1 VGFLFPFF
9 MTNFNIEKVNTHL
22 SAEIQHK
29 IDLKTKPTGAL
40 GVLEKVALQIANIQQ
55 NLSPTL
61 INPHLLVFAAD
72 HGLARE
78 GVSKYPPEV
87 TFQMVLNFVNGGAAI
102 NVFSKQNGLTLQVID
117 AGVLGDFSPTL
128 PIIHQK
134 VAHGT
139 QSSLHNWAMTTQ
151 EATKCIDLG
160 AKVVQ
165 DIVEKT
171 ACNII
176 GFGEMGIGNTS
187 AASLLMNKICKIP
200 LVDCVG
206 RGTGVDDEGLKHKI
220 SILEQVVIKHQTVEN
235 PLEILASVG
244 GLEIAQM
251 VGAMLQAAQNQMI
264 VLVDGFIATSA
275 LLVAYSLEPA
285 VLDYTIFCHQSD
297 ESGHRLML
305 EYLKAEPLLK
315 LNLRLGEGTGCALA
329 YPLVQAAVNFLN
341 EMASFESAGVS
352 DV

>member
-1 VGFLFPFF
+1 
-9 MTNFNIEKVNTHL
+9 MINFSIPKISTHL

-29 IDLKTKPTGAL
+29 IDFKTKPVGAL
-40 GVLEKVALQIANIQQ
+40 GILEKIALQIANVQQ
-55 NLSPTL
+55 NPSPTL
-61 INPHLLVFAAD
+61 LKPHLIVFAAD

-87 TFQMVLNFVNGGAAI
+87 TFQMVLNFVGGGAAI
-102 NVFSKQNGLTLQVID
+102 NIFSKQNGLNLLVVD
-117 AGVLGDFSPTL
+117 AGVSGDFPSTL

-134 VAHGT
+134 VSHGT
-139 QSSLHNWAMTTQ
+139 KSSLHEPAMTL
-151 EATKCIDLG
+151 EKAIKCIELG

-165 DIVEKT
+165 DISEKG
-171 ACNII
+171 CNVI

-187 AASLLMNKICKIP
+187 AASLLMSKICDLPIT
-200 LVDCVG
+200 DCVG

-220 SILEQVVIKHQTVEN
+220 SVLEQVLVRHESVKN

-244 GLEIAQM
+244 GFEIAQM
-251 VGAMLQAAQNQMI
+251 VGAMLQSAQNQMI
-264 VLVDGFIATSA
+264 ILVDGFIATSA
-275 LLVAYSLEPA
+275 FLVANALEPNI
-285 VLDYTIFCHQSD
+285 LDYAIFCHQSD

-329 YPLVQAAVNFLN
+329 YPLIESAVNFLN

-352 DV
+352 EV

>member
-1 VGFLFPFF
+1 
-9 MTNFNIEKVNTHL
+9 MINFNIPTVNTHL

-29 IDLKTKPTGAL
+29 IDFKTKPVGAL
-40 GVLEKVALQIANIQQ
+40 GTLEKVALQIANIQQ
-55 NLSPTL
+55 NPSPTL
-61 INPHLLVFAAD
+61 LNPHLVVFAAD

-78 GVSKYPPEV
+78 GVSKYPSEV
-87 TFQMVLNFVNGGAAI
+87 TFQMVLNFVGSGAAI
-102 NVFSKQNGLTLQVID
+102 NVFSKQNGLNLQVVD
-117 AGVLGDFSPTL
+117 AGVMSNFPPTL

-139 QSSLHNWAMTTQ
+139 KSSLQKAAMTLE
-151 EATKCIDLG
+151 EAKKCIELG

-165 DIVEKT
+165 DISAKG
-171 ACNII
+171 CNII

-187 AASLLMNKICKIP
+187 AASLLMSKICNLP
-200 LVDCVG
+200 LSDCVG

-220 SILEQVVIKHQTVEN
+220 AILEQVLAKHKFVTN

-251 VGAMLQAAQNQMI
+251 VGAMLQSAKNQMI
-264 VLVDGFIATSA
+264 ILVDGFIATSA
-275 LLVAYSLEPA
+275 FLVAHALEPN
-285 VLDYTIFCHQSD
+285 VKDYAIFCHQSD

-305 EYLKAEPLLK
+305 EYLNAEPLLK

-329 YPLVQAAVNFLN
+329 YPLIQASVNFLN

-352 DV
+352 GELEN

>member
-1 VGFLFPFF
+1 
-9 MTNFNIEKVNTHL
+9 MINFNIPTVNTHL

-29 IDLKTKPTGAL
+29 IDFKTKPIEAL
-40 GVLEKVALQIANIQQ
+40 GLLEKVAFQIANVQQ
-55 NLSPTL
+55 NPSPTL
-61 INPHLLVFAAD
+61 LNPHLVVFAAD

-87 TFQMVLNFVNGGAAI
+87 TFQMVLNFVGGGAAI
-102 NVFSKQNGLTLQVID
+102 NVFSKQNGLTLQVVD
-117 AGVLGDFSPTL
+117 AGVMGNFPDTL

-139 QSSLHNWAMTTQ
+139 KSSWQESAMTLD
-151 EATKCIDLG
+151 EATKCIELG
-160 AKVVQ
+160 AKIVQ
-165 DIVEKT
+165 DISAKD
-171 ACNII
+171 CNII

-187 AASLLMNKICKIP
+187 AASLLMSKICNLP
-200 LVDCVG
+200 LSDCVG
-206 RGTGVDDEGLKHKI
+206 RGTGIDDEGLKHKI
-220 SILEQVVIKHQTVEN
+220 FVLEQVLAKHELVKK
-235 PLEILASVG
+235 PLEVLASVG
-244 GLEIAQM
+244 GLEIVQM

-264 VLVDGFIATSA
+264 ILVDGFIATSA
-275 LLVAYSLEPA
+275 FLVAHALEPN
-285 VLDYTIFCHQSD
+285 VLDYAIFCHQSD
-297 ESGHRLML
+297 ENGHRLML

-352 DV
+352 TVDN

>member
-1 VGFLFPFF
+1 
-9 MTNFNIEKVNTHL
+9 MQNFNIPKISTHL
-22 SAEIQHK
+22 SADIQHK
-29 IDLKTKPTGAL
+29 IDFKTKPVGAL
-40 GVLEKVALQIANIQQ
+40 GMLEKLALQIANIQQ
-55 NLSPTL
+55 NPSPTL
-61 INPHLLVFAAD
+61 LNPHLVVFAAD

-87 TFQMVLNFVNGGAAI
+87 TFQMVLNFVGGGAAI
-102 NVFSKQNGLTLQVID
+102 NVFSKQNGLNLLVVD
-117 AGVLGDFSPTL
+117 AGVSGDFPPTL

-139 QSSLHNWAMTTQ
+139 KSSLQESAMTVE
-151 EATKCIDLG
+151 EATKCIELG
-160 AKVVQ
+160 AKIVQ
-165 DIVEKT
+165 DISAKG
-171 ACNII
+171 CNII

-187 AASLLMNKICKIP
+187 AASLLMSKICNLP
-200 LVDCVG
+200 LTDCVG
-206 RGTGVDDEGLKHKI
+206 RGTGVDDEGFKHKI
-220 SILEQVVIKHQTVEN
+220 TVLEQVLTRHQSVKN

-251 VGAMLQAAQNQMI
+251 VGAILQSAQNQMI
-264 VLVDGFIATSA
+264 ILVDGFIATSA
-275 LLVAYSLEPA
+275 FLVAHAIKPN
-285 VLDYTIFCHQSD
+285 VLDYAIFCHQSD

-329 YPLVQAAVNFLN
+329 YPIVQASVNFLN

-352 DV
+352 AG